1 MKLYLTK
8 TPRLIPY
15 IFKKYTWRFGNQKKE
30 IYLTFDDGPTPKITT
45 FVLDELKKYNAQA
58 TFFCIGKNTV
68 NHPSIFKRILN
79 ENHAVGNH
87 THNHLKGFK
96 SSCKQYVENVL
107 IAEKNMHQINKLA
120 NQGKLFRPPYGKIKK
135 SQAEKLISLG
145 YHIIMWD
152 VLSADFDTKIS
163 KETCLQNVLKNAKNG
178 SVIVF
183 HDSDK
188 ASQKLYY
195 VLPKVL
201 AHYSQLG
208 YEFKKVG

>member
-1 MKLYLTK
+1 MRLYLTK
-8 TPRLIPY
+8 TPSLIPY

-30 IYLTFDDGPTPKITT
+30 ISLTFDDGPTPKVTS
-45 FVLDELKKYNAQA
+45 FVLDELQKYNAQA

-68 NHPSIFKRILN
+68 KNPLIFKRILN

-96 SSCKQYVENVL
+96 SNCKQYIENVL
-107 IAEKNMHQINKLA
+107 IAEKNMQQLDKTA
-120 NQGKLFRPPYGKIKK
+120 NQSKLFRPPYGKIKK
-135 SQAEKLISLG
+135 SQAKKLISLG

-152 VLSADFDTKIS
+152 VLSADFDTKIG

-178 SVIVF
+178 SIIVF

-195 VLPKVL
+195 ALPKVL